1 MNLKIIKDFYR
12 NKRVLVTGHTGFKG
26 AWLCLILNY
35 LGANVTGYS
44 LKLKKNDNF
53 IFFKSLNLKKKIKS
67 YYGDTVDKNKLSL
80 IIKKSKPELLFHL
93 AAQSLVIESFKDPK
107 MTFESNVIG
116 AENILNICKT
126 QKYLRSLIIVTS
138 DKCYLNLGKKKNFKE
153 NSPLG
158 GNDPYSSSKAMVER
172 LVKFYFH
179 RVYNKTPIGLATVRA
194 GNVIGGGDFSN
205 NRIVPDIVKHI
216 LKKKKLVLRNPKS
229 YRPWQHVFDVLLG
242 YLNLGFKLYKNK
254 KRFSGSY
261 NFGPN
266 IKKNYTV
273 LKLTQNF
280 LNKLA
285 IKKYRIKFIKNKF
298 YESNCLNINS
308 TKSRKKLNWKTS
320 YSGSKMID
328 KTIDW
333 YKSFINEPKK
343 ISQFS
348 KKQVFDYFSSF

>member
-1 MNLKIIKDFYR
+1 MNLKILKDFYR

-138 DKCYLNLGKKKNFKE
+138 DKCYLN
-153 NSPLG
+153 
-158 GNDPYSSSKAMVER
+158 
-172 LVKFYFH
+172 
-179 RVYNKTPIGLATVRA
+179 
-194 GNVIGGGDFSN
+194 
-205 NRIVPDIVKHI
+205 
-216 LKKKKLVLRNPKS
+216 
-229 YRPWQHVFDVLLG
+229 
-242 YLNLGFKLYKNK
+242 
-254 KRFSGSY
+254 
-261 NFGPN
+261 
-266 IKKNYTV
+266 
-273 LKLTQNF
+273 
-280 LNKLA
+280 
-285 IKKYRIKFIKNKF
+285 
-298 YESNCLNINS
+298 
-308 TKSRKKLNWKTS
+308 
-320 YSGSKMID
+320 
-328 KTIDW
+328 
-333 YKSFINEPKK
+333 
-343 ISQFS
+343 
-348 KKQVFDYFSSF
+348 